1 MRVCQK
7 LRFESRAAANAYA
20 RYSHKHGSTGNMRAY
35 FCSGCQVWHLTSLSK
50 AEQRQRSRARA
61 RRAA

>member
-7 LRFESRAAANAYA
+7 LRFPSRAAANAHA
-20 RYSHKHGSTGNMRAY
+20 RYSHKHGSAGKMRAY
-35 FCSGCQVWHLTSLSK
+35 FCPGCQVWHLTSLSK
-50 AEQRQRSRARA
+50 AEQRQKTRRR